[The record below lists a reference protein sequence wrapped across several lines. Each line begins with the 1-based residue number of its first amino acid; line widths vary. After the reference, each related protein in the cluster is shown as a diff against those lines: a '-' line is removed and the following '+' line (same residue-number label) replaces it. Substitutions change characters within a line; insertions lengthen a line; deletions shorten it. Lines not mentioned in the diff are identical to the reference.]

1 MSLLKKAMILISAV
15 ALVVC
20 CAYFCGAKD
29 GKTACATTTGNGV
42 KYLKTIETDAEGW
55 DWSGFTLV
63 ANEQASRTWETGTY
77 EKGGVGTYRFKGDYL
92 EIYGYKGPEGGDV
105 EIKIDG
111 FGMGD
116 FSLKDQKDGYRK
128 LIGSFDMKYGWHT
141 LKITSLTE
149 GKWHSIDYIKVDI
162 GKEVYT
168 ANYNLALIGNILCSV
183 PNPTGG
189 GNRDLNVIRNEKAYE
204 VGISGVG
211 PLQYD
216 SFNGSGRGY
225 FYMGYTYSEQITF
238 SRLVFQEGETWVD
251 GGWFADGDVKVQV
264 QTTNGWK
271 DVELIAPVNYP
282 VSDLRAD
289 FGPNCEIYTFD
300 FKPIE
305 GKAIR
310 IIGMSGGTS
319 NFVSVAQ
326 IEVYSNYDALTLHGG
341 YDYRNAVIFEVAA
354 TEPDEPDQSSSAITS
369 ETAAASSTTSI
380 KEPAEPAEQDGGCGA
395 SGAALV
401 SAMVCAIF
409 ALVFVKKEKRP

>member
-1 MSLLKKAMILISAV
+1 MSLFKKVIISICAV
-15 ALVVC
+15 VFVAC
-20 CAYFCGAKD
+20 CACIGAVKD
-29 GKTACATTTGNGV
+29 NKMAYAESGV

-55 DWSGFTLV
+55 TLDGFVLV
-63 ANEQASRTWETGTY
+63 ANEQASRNWETGTY
-77 EKGGVGTYRFKGDYL
+77 ESGSVGTYRFKGDYL
-92 EIYGYKGPEGGDV
+92 EIYGYKGPEGGDI

-111 FGMGD
+111 FSLGD

-141 LKITSLTE
+141 LKITALTD

-162 GKEVYT
+162 GKEAYT
-168 ANYNLALIGNILCSV
+168 ASYNLALIGNILCSV

-204 VGISGVG
+204 VGVSGVG

-216 SFNGSGRGY
+216 SYTGSGRGY
-225 FYMGYTYSEQITF
+225 FYMGYTFTEFITF

-264 QTTNGWK
+264 QTANGWK

-289 FGPNCEIYTFD
+289 FGQNCEIYTFD

-310 IIGMSGGTS
+310 IIGMSGGTG

-341 YDYRNAVIFEVAA
+341 YNYKNAVIFEPPVI
-354 TEPDEPDQSSSAITS
+354 EPEEPEQSSSVETS
-369 ETAAASSTTSI
+369 ETAHVSVPTSTA
-380 KEPAEPAEQDGGCGA
+380 PVEPAEQNGCGA
-395 SGAALV
+395 TGAALV
-401 SAMVCAIF
+401 PVMISSIL
-409 ALVFVKKEKRP
+409 ALAFIRKKRP